1 MPIAHV
7 PDMPAPVPTPQHC
20 RAPQF
25 ARRPLLRGLPP
36 WLALTALALLTW
48 WHGTAHAAASGALGN
63 LGGVPVRIPPEFA
76 HFLEYE
82 GDPALL
88 EARTG
93 PVPTRS
99 LQSPIRSFGF
109 DILYPEM
116 LGVTPQ
122 TATRR
127 QQATIETSMWL
138 SVTVLAGTHDRGE
151 HFLAQAEHNLHQPAL
166 WKFPLK
172 TMARPLYGLTG
183 YAPERGSPM
192 DKRHKS
198 LYVHRNAQGQVDT
211 YIECSNRPWLSAPC
225 TLHADLRPAMRA
237 SLEIHFR
244 RDLLG
249 SWADMQRAVIQVMAS
264 FKTQPD

>member
-1 MPIAHV
+1 
-7 PDMPAPVPTPQHC
+7 MPAPALPHP
-20 RAPQF
+20 RAPQL
-25 ARRPLLRGLPP
+25 ALPRRHHSRLQLLAIT
-36 WLALTALALLTW
+36 WLAILACWLNA
-48 WHGTAHAAASGALGN
+48 AHAAAPGALGN